1 VSFIRSRKSTSKLP
15 HGDRPQRVLILSADV
30 GEGHAAAARALK
42 QQLEAGAQEV
52 DVEIIDGLRGMGRTL
67 RYVVEDGYRTQ
78 LRLIPWSYTM
88 IYWILEHFAPAR
100 LLARFMLTLLGS
112 RPLRRRIDALE
123 PDVIVST
130 YPAVT
135 VVLAR
140 LRRLGLVSC
149 PAIATITD
157 MTGLFFWA
165 QPGIDMHLVMYD
177 ASIDSVEQIAGEGS
191 VRLVRPLISAEFL
204 EPQGQAGAR
213 EALDLPSGGKIVV
226 VSGGGWGVGDIAG
239 AVDKL
244 LGIPDATLVCLA
256 GKNEAEHKKLT
267 QRFASEPRVRVLGFT
282 DKMPQLLAA
291 ADVLVHST
299 GGVTCLEAMARG
311 CPVVSYGLP
320 VGHAKINTKAMAAQ
334 DLLRLANS
342 TDELVEHVERSCEER
357 LLPAAAARAPA
368 LDASDIVRS
377 LPVRVRPLPA
387 WRLRVAHASAATMLA
402 LSAGTWMMSTD
413 EVSALAS
420 TILRVHTIK
429 TFATTRPDVALIVRT
444 PTSNIARVA
453 RALHAD
459 GARASFATPV
469 APDAATMRV
478 LAAYGDGVMPELDR
492 TKALSWVG
500 TRARLHR
507 EARALHLRRRY
518 VYLQPQGGLELGQ
531 IVLARTAGAS
541 PVVGSVRLDARRPMP
556 RRPLRS
562 GDVVVTSVDGSPA
575 STESLERVVAGEL
588 SAKHLSG
595 VPVSAFV

>member
-1 VSFIRSRKSTSKLP
+1 M
-15 HGDRPQRVLILSADV
+15 LILSADV

-42 QQLEAGAQEV
+42 QQLEAGSEPVQV
-52 DVEIIDGLRGMGRTL
+52 DIIDGLRSMGRTL

-88 IYWILEHFAPAR
+88 IYALLEHFAPAR
-100 LLARFMLTLLGS
+100 LVAKSMLTLLGA
-112 RPLRRRIDALE
+112 RPLRRRIEEHE

-140 LRRLGLVSC
+140 LRRLGFVSC

-177 ASIDSVEQIAGEGS
+177 ASIVPVEQIAGEGS
-191 VRLVRPLISAEFL
+191 VSLVRPLISAEFL
-204 EPQGQAGAR
+204 EPQGQVGAR
-213 EALDLPSGGKIVV
+213 EALGLPSAGKVVV

-239 AVDKL
+239 AVDEL

-256 GKNEAEHKKLT
+256 GKNDVERKKLT
-267 QRFASEPRVRVLGFT
+267 ERFAAESRVRVLGFT
-282 DKMPQLLAA
+282 DKMPELLAA

-320 VGHAKINTKAMAAQ
+320 VGHAKLNTRAMAAQ

-342 TDELVEHVERSCEER
+342 TRELVEHVERSCEER
-357 LLPAAAARAPA
+357 SAAAASAAANEGSTNAARH
-368 LDASDIVRS
+368 ASEIV
-377 LPVRVRPLPA
+377 LNPPVRVRPVPV
-387 WRLRVAHASAATMLA
+387 WRLRAAHAGAAVTLA

-413 EVSALAS
+413 EVAALAS

-429 TFATTRPDVALIVRT
+429 TVHTTLPDVALIVRT
-444 PTSNIARVA
+444 PSGNISRVA
-453 RALHAD
+453 RVLHAD
-459 GARASFATPV
+459 GVRASFATPTV
-469 APDAATMRV
+469 PDAATMRV
-478 LAAYGDGVMPELDR
+478 LGEYGDIVMPELER
-492 TKALSWVG
+492 TKALSWFG
-500 TRARLHR
+500 TRGRLRR
-507 EARALHLRRRY
+507 EARAMHLAHRY
-518 VYLQPQGGLELGQ
+518 VYLQPSGGLELGQ

-541 PVVGSVRLDARRPMP
+541 PVVGSVRLDSRRPMP
-556 RRPLRS
+556 QRQLRR
-562 GDVVVTSVDGSPA
+562 GDVVVASVDGSIS
-575 STESLERVVAGEL
+575 STQSLDRVVAEL
-588 SAKHLSG
+588 SAERLSG
-595 VPVSAFV
+595 VPLSALV